1 MISLYLYI
9 VEPPQIPSSRLFC
22 WPLNSLFSAPSFRN
36 GNFVKALKLS
46 RERERRKREKTEG
59 EGAGRDS

>member
-46 RERERRKREKTEG
+46 RERERRKREETEG

>member
-22 WPLNSLFSAPSFRN
+22 WPLFSAPSFRN

-46 RERERRKREKTEG
+46 RERERRKREETEG